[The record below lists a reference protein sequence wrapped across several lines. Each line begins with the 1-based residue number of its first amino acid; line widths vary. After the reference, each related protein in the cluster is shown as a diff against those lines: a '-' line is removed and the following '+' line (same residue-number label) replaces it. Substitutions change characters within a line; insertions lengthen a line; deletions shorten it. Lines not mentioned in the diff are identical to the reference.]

1 MIEFKRTYKGTVI
14 AMRLLQTDILGYRH
28 YSVTFKSGRAYYAY
42 PIKRTLPITVGAQI
56 RFTGEWRGEG
66 AARHFVIDD
75 VVDSSYLDQLEF
87 ALDEDKRKWITT
99 TITDRQ

>member
-1 MIEFKRTYKGTVI
+1 MIEFKRTYRGTVV
-14 AMRLLQTDILGYRH
+14 AMSLLQTDILGYRQ
-28 YSVTFKSGRAYYAY
+28 YTVTFKSGRAYFAW
-42 PIKRTLPITVGAQI
+42 PTKRTLPIAVGAEI

-75 VVDSSYLDQLEF
+75 VVDSSYMDQLEF
-87 ALDEDKRKWITT
+87 ALEEDKRKWLTS